1 MDSRSDDDGDDVDGG
16 GGGDN
21 DDDMMVMTTMTTM
34 MMIIM
39 MKINCFNILS
49 DEVDTSA
56 VLVAVTFPSIHIRWS
71 KDYNAP
77 KNDMRQDEYKNC
89 HVTEQKR
96 IMIFKTG

>member
-1 MDSRSDDDGDDVDGG
+1 MDGRSDDDGDDVDGG

-49 DEVDTSA
+49 DEVATSA
-56 VLVAVTFPSIHIRWS
+56 VLVAVTFPSIHTR
-71 KDYNAP
+71 
-77 KNDMRQDEYKNC
+77 
-89 HVTEQKR
+89 
-96 IMIFKTG
+96 